1 MRHHY
6 PIFCVC
12 EGTGEVSPC
21 THGENGAGAVG
32 MGVVR
37 VSDGGP
43 KVGKAEQTTPP
54 EGWMPFRVKAPA
66 IRRRREQVSPM
77 SSPYVIAAATGE
89 DQMAM
94 ACPKCSE
101 HMKLEDIV
109 KEAKDA
115 ADRGAV
121 Q

>member
-1 MRHHY
+1 VRYHF

-12 EGTGEVSPC
+12 EGTGEGSPC
-21 THGENGAGAVG
+21 THGENGGGAVG
-32 MGVVR
+32 MGVMR
-37 VSDGGP
+37 VSDCGQN
-43 KVGKAEQTTPP
+43 VGKADQVTPP
-54 EGWMPFRVKAPA
+54 EGWHPFRVKGPLV
-66 IRRRREQVSPM
+66 RRRREQVSPM

-89 DQMAM
+89 DQMAL
-94 ACPKCSE
+94 ACPACAE

-115 ADRGAV
+115 AEKGLV